1 MRTLLALGLTALACS
16 IARADEPVPCS
27 PVVPDLTGRWTG
39 CWVSDKNGHHGP
51 IRAHITQVSGS
62 CYRIRFTGRFWKVV
76 PFVYSLT
83 LRVVET
89 QPGAVVLAGGMNLG
103 PLLGHI
109 HCEARVTACQFDAR
123 FSAKNDLGR
132 FVLTRPG
139 H

>member
-1 MRTLLALGLTALACS
+1 MHTLLVIGLTALS
-16 IARADEPVPCS
+16 GSTARADELVPFS
-27 PVVPDLTGRWTG
+27 PAVPDLTGRWAG

-51 IRAHITQVSGS
+51 LRAHITQISET
-62 CYRIRFTGRFWKVV
+62 CYRIRFSGRFWKVF
-76 PFVYSLT
+76 PFVYSVT

-103 PLLGHI
+103 PLLGHF

-123 FSAKNDLGR
+123 FHAKNDFGR

-139 H
+139 R